1 MRSNH
6 YYQHLLNAIAQES
19 TLLAI
24 LIDPEKFDPLTT
36 ETFLSHIPFEAT
48 HLFVGGSTVPDTL
61 TETVVMALKAV
72 SNLPV
77 FIFPGAASQVTE
89 KADALLF
96 LSLLSGDNPE
106 YLIGQQVRAAAYLKT
121 ATLEVIPTGYLL
133 LDGGQVSAVARV
145 TQTKPMSQ
153 KNIEKIVHTAFAGQ
167 LMGAKLIYLEAGSG
181 ASMPVQPAI
190 IKAVKQMVE
199 IPIIVGGG
207 IQTQVQKEA
216 AYNAGANMIVMGTVF
231 EEN

>member
-1 MRSNH
+1 MRSTF
-6 YYQHLLNAIAQES
+6 YYQHLVNAITQECK
-19 TLLAI
+19 LLAI
-24 LIDPEKFDPLTT
+24 LIDPEKFDPLTAASFLSKIPT
-36 ETFLSHIPFEAT
+36 ETT

-61 TETVVMALKAV
+61 TERVVIALKTV
-72 SNLPV
+72 SDLPV
-77 FIFPGAASQVTE
+77 FIFPGAASQITE

-96 LSLLSGDNPE
+96 LSLLSGDNPA
-106 YLIGQQVRAAAYLKT
+106 YLVGQQVRAAASLKT
-121 ATLEVIPTGYLL
+121 ATLEVIPTSYLL
-133 LDGGQVSAVARV
+133 LDGGQESAVARV

-153 KNIEKIVHTAFAGQ
+153 NNIEKIVHTALAGQ

-181 ASMPVQPAI
+181 ASVPVQPAI

-207 IQTQVQKEA
+207 IKTQVQKEA
-216 AYNAGANMIVMGTVF
+216 AYDAGANMIVMGTVF